1 MPRLK
6 FRDMKMQKNFET
18 DDFDLVMKKGRRF
31 AVATAP
37 SGVKAFRIVGKDF
50 KR

>member
-1 MPRLK
+1 MARLK
-6 FRDMKMQKNFET
+6 FRDMRARKSFET
-18 DDFDLVMKKGRRF
+18 DKFTIVTRSGRRF

-37 SGVKAFRIVGKDF
+37 SGVKSFRIVGKKF